1 MKVKHIFTVLCSTAA
16 LLSTT
21 SCNDWLTEESPGST
35 SLKDFFTSGMTAIQS
50 VNACY
55 TPLAWEYNYTYCSE
69 WYIGDIASDD
79 ALKGGQNL
87 SDMAN
92 AYDMENFKTNANN
105 DLLLDFYRAQYQGIA
120 RCNLALQEVPGV
132 TPDENLTE
140 ERKSCLLGEAYFM
153 RALYYFRLVRIFGGV
168 PYTNVVIDSSD
179 DWQQSRQSADYIYD
193 RIIEDLIQAER
204 LLWNKS
210 EYPDTD
216 LGRATKGA
224 AQAMLLKV
232 YLYRHDYP
240 NAIAWGR
247 TFMEQQYDTGE
258 YDLFPNYYD
267 NFTLAG
273 ENGIESVFEIQY
285 MENEQS
291 DYGGNNGEGG
301 FGYTRG
307 TFTTIMTRAR
317 TGGAN
322 AGWGLNH
329 PTQNLY
335 DEFEVTYDP
344 ATGNETW
351 HDPRREYTICA
362 PSPEAVNINAELTYL
377 GNSYNNNKTAFT
389 DNPLA
394 ASDDPQKYIT
404 LKHPS
409 RSPLNYRL
417 IRLSDVMLMYAE
429 ALVEGGGDQSVATT
443 MLNAVRG
450 RVGAPLYPGYK
461 IRKWNGSSYVTDEVS
476 DLREAI
482 RHERRVELGMEGH
495 RWFDL
500 CRWGIVYD
508 VMNKENGSYGST
520 ESEEVRAE
528 MAMFIKGKHE
538 LFPIPA
544 EEINLNPMEQNPG
557 Y

>member
-1 MKVKHIFTVLCSTAA
+1 
-16 LLSTT
+16 
-21 SCNDWLTEESPGST
+21 
-35 SLKDFFTSGMTAIQS
+35 
-50 VNACY
+50 
-55 TPLAWEYNYTYCSE
+55 
-69 WYIGDIASDD
+69 
-79 ALKGGQNL
+79 
-87 SDMAN
+87 
-92 AYDMENFKTNANN
+92 
-105 DLLLDFYRAQYQGIA
+105 
-120 RCNLALQEVPGV
+120 
-132 TPDENLTE
+132 
-140 ERKSCLLGEAYFM
+140 
-153 RALYYFRLVRIFGGV
+153 
-168 PYTNVVIDSSD
+168 
-179 DWQQSRQSADYIYD
+179 
-193 RIIEDLIQAER
+193 
-204 LLWNKS
+204 
-210 EYPDTD
+210 
-216 LGRATKGA
+216 
-224 AQAMLLKV
+224 MLLKV

-258 YDLFPNYYD
+258 YDLFTNYYD

-291 DYGGNNGEGG
+291 DYGGANGEGG

-351 HDPRREYTICA
+351 HDPRREYTISA
-362 PSPEAVNINAELTYL
+362 PSDSATNINAELTYL

-500 CRWGIVYD
+500 CRERLLRLYRERRGARR
-508 VMNKENGSYGST
+508 NGHVHQGQARVVPHSG
-520 ESEEVRAE
+520 
-528 MAMFIKGKHE
+528 
-538 LFPIPA
+538 
-544 EEINLNPMEQNPG
+544 
-557 Y
+557 

>member
-1 MKVKHIFTVLCSTAA
+1 MTCSPIT
-16 LLSTT
+16 
-21 SCNDWLTEESPGST
+21 
-35 SLKDFFTSGMTAIQS
+35 
-50 VNACY
+50 
-55 TPLAWEYNYTYCSE
+55 
-69 WYIGDIASDD
+69 
-79 ALKGGQNL
+79 
-87 SDMAN
+87 
-92 AYDMENFKTNANN
+92 
-105 DLLLDFYRAQYQGIA
+105 
-120 RCNLALQEVPGV
+120 
-132 TPDENLTE
+132 
-140 ERKSCLLGEAYFM
+140 
-153 RALYYFRLVRIFGGV
+153 
-168 PYTNVVIDSSD
+168 
-179 DWQQSRQSADYIYD
+179 
-193 RIIEDLIQAER
+193 
-204 LLWNKS
+204 
-210 EYPDTD
+210 
-216 LGRATKGA
+216 
-224 AQAMLLKV
+224 
-232 YLYRHDYP
+232 
-240 NAIAWGR
+240 
-247 TFMEQQYDTGE
+247 
-258 YDLFPNYYD
+258 
-267 NFTLAG
+267 
-273 ENGIESVFEIQY
+273 SVFEIQY

-351 HDPRREYTICA
+351 HDPRREYTISA
-362 PSPEAVNINAELTYL
+362 PSDSATNINAELTYL

-404 LKHPS
+404 LSHPS

-461 IRKWNGSSYVTDEVS
+461 IRKWNGSSYVTEEVS